1 MKKIKYPYKRLLE
14 VSKDH
19 KQITLLNSRYYRRD
33 GNYYPSITY
42 VLGVYP
48 KGIHY
53 DEWLKSNGHGSEHI
67 VKKAQEEGTLLH
79 EMCEDYLNGME
90 MNLLDDNLIPQYPIN
105 VWQMFLRFVEFWE
118 IYNPKLIETEV
129 HLFSDELK
137 VAGTCD
143 LVCEIDGQLWI
154 IDFKTSNYISK
165 TYELQISIYAK
176 CYEECFGKKIDRM
189 GILWLKSS
197 KRKSKKE
204 KMTGR
209 NWEMIESDK
218 TQEQNIE
225 IFNNVKKIFDM
236 ENPQDEPE
244 FLSFKTTAKRI
255 I

>member
-1 MKKIKYPYKRLLE
+1 MKKIKHPYKRLLE

-33 GNYYPSITY
+33 GKYYPSITY
-42 VLGVYP
+42 ILNTYP
-48 KGIHY
+48 KPIQY
-53 DEWLKSNGHGSEHI
+53 TEWLKDVSHNSEHI
-67 VKKAQEEGTLLH
+67 VKKAQEEGTMVH
-79 EMCEDYLNGME
+79 EMAENYLNGE
-90 MNLLDDNLIPQYPIN
+90 EVNFLDNYGNPQYPIN

-129 HLFSDELK
+129 HLFSDELR

-143 LVCEIDGQLWI
+143 LVCEINNEIWM
-154 IDFKTSNYISK
+154 IDFKTSNYIQK
-165 TYELQISIYAK
+165 TYELQTAIYSK
-176 CYEECFGKKIDRM
+176 CYEECFGKKINRQ

-197 KRKSKKE
+197 KRKSNIE
-204 KMTGR
+204 KMTGKG
-209 NWEMIESDK
+209 WEIIESNK
-218 TQEQNIE
+218 SQEENIE
-225 IFNNVKKIFDM
+225 IFKLIKKIFDI